1 MVKINIGGV
10 PEHFNYPWHFGIKNE
25 LFKSKGIDLDWN
37 DYPRGTGDMCK
48 DLRSNQLDIAI
59 VLTEGII
66 KDISLGNPSKI
77 IQTYVESSLL
87 WGVHVSYNSNFK
99 HIKDLKGKTA
109 AISRM
114 GSGSHL
120 MTYVNAINNKWDI
133 KSDIKFQT
141 VNDINGG
148 VNALSNGKADYFLWE
163 KFTTKPYVDK
173 KTFKSLGDCAT
184 PWPCFMI
191 ASTNQFLKKNNNVI
205 EPLLNTINSITQ
217 SIKNI
222 INIEQTLSKCY
233 DLNNN
238 DVTNW
243 LKLTNWSQKKPSEK
257 EIIEI
262 QKKLM
267 LSEIISDIAPYPE
280 LVNSL

>member
-10 PEHFNYPWHFGIKNE
+10 PEHFNYPWHFGIENE
-25 LFKSKGIDLDWN
+25 LFKSKGIDLNWK
-37 DYPRGTGDMCK
+37 DYPGGTGDMCK

-66 KDISLGNPSKI
+66 KDISIGNPSKI
-77 IQTYVESSLL
+77 IQTYVESPLL

-114 GSGSHL
+114 DSGSHL

-141 VNDINGG
+141 VNDIHGG
-148 VNALSNGKADYFLWE
+148 VNALSNGTADYFLWE

-205 EPLLNTINSITQ
+205 EPLLNTINSITK

-222 INIEQTLSKCY
+222 INIDQTLSKCY
-233 DLNNN
+233 DLNNK

-243 LKLTNWSQKKPSEK
+243 LQLTNWSQKKPSEK

-267 LSEIISDIAPYPE
+267 LSEIISDIASYPE
-280 LVNSL
+280 LVN

>member
-10 PEHFNYPWHFGIKNE
+10 PEHFNYPWHFGIENE
-25 LFKSKGIDLDWN
+25 LFKSKGIDLNWK
-37 DYPRGTGDMCK
+37 DYPGGTGDMCK

-66 KDISLGNPSKI
+66 KDISIGNPSKI
-77 IQTYVESSLL
+77 IQTYVESPLL

-109 AISRM
+109 AISRK

-141 VNDINGG
+141 VYDINGG
-148 VNALSNGKADYFLWE
+148 VNALSNGTADYFLWE

-173 KTFKSLGDCAT
+173 KTFRSLGDCAT

-205 EPLLNTINSITQ
+205 ELLLNTINSITQ
-217 SIKNI
+217 NIKNI
-222 INIEQTLSKCY
+222 INIDQTLSKCY
-233 DLNNN
+233 DLNNK

-267 LSEIISDIAPYPE
+267 LSEIISDIASYPE
-280 LVNSL
+280 LVN

>member
-1 MVKINIGGV
+1 MEKINIGGV
-10 PEHFNYPWHFGIKNE
+10 PEHFNYPWHFGIENE
-25 LFKSKGIDLDWN
+25 LFKSKGIDLNWK
-37 DYPRGTGDMCK
+37 DYPGGTGDMCK

-66 KDISLGNPSKI
+66 KDISIGNPSKI
-77 IQTYVESSLL
+77 IQTYVESPLL

-114 GSGSHL
+114 DSGSHL

-141 VNDINGG
+141 VYDINGG
-148 VNALSNGKADYFLWE
+148 VNALSNGTADYFLWE

-205 EPLLNTINSITQ
+205 ELLLNTINSITQ
-217 SIKNI
+217 NIKNI
-222 INIEQTLSKCY
+222 INIDQTLSKCY
-233 DLNNN
+233 DLNNK

-267 LSEIISDIAPYPE
+267 LSEIISDIASYPE
-280 LVNSL
+280 LVN

>member
-10 PEHFNYPWHFGIKNE
+10 PEHFNYPWHFGIENE
-25 LFKSKGIDLDWN
+25 LFKSKGIDLNWK
-37 DYPRGTGDMCK
+37 DYPGGTGDMCK

-66 KDISLGNPSKI
+66 KDIIIGNPSKI
-77 IQTYVESSLL
+77 IQTYVESPLL

-109 AISRM
+109 AISRK

-141 VNDINGG
+141 VYDINGG
-148 VNALSNGKADYFLWE
+148 VNALSNGTADYFLWE

-205 EPLLNTINSITQ
+205 ELLLNTINSITQ
-217 SIKNI
+217 NIKNI
-222 INIEQTLSKCY
+222 INIDQTLSKCY
-233 DLNNN
+233 DLNNK

-243 LKLTNWSQKKPSEK
+243 LQLTNWSQNKPSEK
-257 EIIEI
+257 DIIEI

-280 LVNSL
+280 LVN

>member
-10 PEHFNYPWHFGIKNE
+10 PEHFNYPWHFGIENE
-25 LFKSKGIDLDWN
+25 LFKSKGIDLNWK
-37 DYPRGTGDMCK
+37 DYPGGTGDMCK

-66 KDISLGNPSKI
+66 KDISIGNPSKI
-77 IQTYVESSLL
+77 IQTYVESPLL

-109 AISRM
+109 AISRK

-141 VNDINGG
+141 VYDINGG
-148 VNALSNGKADYFLWE
+148 VNALSNGTADYFLWE

-205 EPLLNTINSITQ
+205 ELLLNTINSITQ
-217 SIKNI
+217 NIKNI
-222 INIEQTLSKCY
+222 INIDQTLSKCY
-233 DLNNN
+233 DLNNK

-267 LSEIISDIAPYPE
+267 LSEIISDIASYPE
-280 LVNSL
+280 LVN

>member
-10 PEHFNYPWHFGIKNE
+10 PEHFNYPWHFGIENE
-25 LFKSKGIDLDWN
+25 LFKSKGIDLNWK
-37 DYPRGTGDMCK
+37 DYPGGTGDMCK

-66 KDISLGNPSKI
+66 KDISIGNPSKI
-77 IQTYVESSLL
+77 IQTYVESPLL

-114 GSGSHL
+114 DSGSHL

-141 VNDINGG
+141 VNDIHGG
-148 VNALSNGKADYFLWE
+148 VNALSNGTADYFLWE

-173 KTFKSLGDCAT
+173 KTFRSLGDCAT

-205 EPLLNTINSITQ
+205 EPLLNTINSITK

-222 INIEQTLSKCY
+222 INIDQTLSKCY
-233 DLNNN
+233 DLNNK

-267 LSEIISDIAPYPE
+267 LSEIISDIASYPE
-280 LVNSL
+280 LVN

>member
-1 MVKINIGGV
+1 MEKINIGGV
-10 PEHFNYPWHFGIKNE
+10 PEHFNYPWHFGIENE
-25 LFKSKGIDLDWN
+25 LFKSKGIDLNWK
-37 DYPRGTGDMCK
+37 DYPGGTGDMCK

-77 IQTYVESSLL
+77 IQTYVESPLL
-87 WGVHVSYNSNFK
+87 WGVHVSYDSNFK

-141 VNDINGG
+141 VYDINGG
-148 VNALSNGKADYFLWE
+148 VNALSNGTADYFLWE

-173 KTFKSLGDCAT
+173 KTFRSLGDCAT

-205 EPLLNTINSITQ
+205 KPLLNTINSITQ

-222 INIEQTLSKCY
+222 INIDQTLSKCY
-233 DLNNN
+233 DLNNK

-243 LKLTNWSQKKPSEK
+243 LKLTNWSQNKPSEK

-267 LSEIISDIAPYPE
+267 ISEIISDIASYPE
-280 LVNSL
+280 LVN

>member
-10 PEHFNYPWHFGIKNE
+10 PEHFNYPWHFGIENE
-25 LFKSKGIDLDWN
+25 LFKSKGIDLNWK
-37 DYPRGTGDMCK
+37 DYPGGTGDMCK

-66 KDISLGNPSKI
+66 KDISIGNPSKI
-77 IQTYVESSLL
+77 IQTYVESPLL
-87 WGVHVSYNSNFK
+87 WGVHVSYNSNFR

-109 AISRM
+109 AISRK

-141 VNDINGG
+141 VNDIHGG
-148 VNALSNGKADYFLWE
+148 ANALSNGTADYFLWE

-173 KTFKSLGDCAT
+173 KTFRSLGDCAT

-205 EPLLNTINSITQ
+205 EPLLNTINSITK

-222 INIEQTLSKCY
+222 INIDQTLSKCY
-233 DLNNN
+233 DLNNK

-267 LSEIISDIAPYPE
+267 LSEIISDIASYPE
-280 LVNSL
+280 LVN

>member
-1 MVKINIGGV
+1 MIKINIGGV
-10 PEHFNYPWHFGIKNE
+10 PEHFNYPWHFGIENE
-25 LFKSKGIDLDWN
+25 LFKSKGIDLNWK
-37 DYPRGTGDMCK
+37 DYPGGTGDMCK

-66 KDISLGNPSKI
+66 KDISIGNPSKI
-77 IQTYVESSLL
+77 IQTYVESPLL

-109 AISRM
+109 AISRK

-141 VNDINGG
+141 VYDINGG
-148 VNALSNGKADYFLWE
+148 VNALSNGTADYFLWE

-205 EPLLNTINSITQ
+205 ELLLNTINSITQ
-217 SIKNI
+217 NIKNI
-222 INIEQTLSKCY
+222 INIDQTLSKCY
-233 DLNNN
+233 DLNNK

-267 LSEIISDIAPYPE
+267 LSEIISDIASYPE
-280 LVNSL
+280 LVN

>member
-1 MVKINIGGV
+1 MEKINIGGV
-10 PEHFNYPWHFGIKNE
+10 PEHFNYPWHFGIENE
-25 LFKSKGIDLDWN
+25 LFKSKGIDLNWK
-37 DYPRGTGDMCK
+37 DYPGGTGDMCK

-66 KDISLGNPSKI
+66 KDISIGNPSKI
-77 IQTYVESSLL
+77 IQTYVESPLL

-109 AISRM
+109 AISRK

-141 VNDINGG
+141 VYDINGG
-148 VNALSNGKADYFLWE
+148 VNALSNGTADYFLWE

-173 KTFKSLGDCAT
+173 KTFRSLGDCAT

-205 EPLLNTINSITQ
+205 ELLLNTINSITQ
-217 SIKNI
+217 NIKNI
-222 INIEQTLSKCY
+222 INIDQTLSKCY
-233 DLNNN
+233 DLNNK

-280 LVNSL
+280 LVN

>member
-10 PEHFNYPWHFGIKNE
+10 PEHFNYPWHFGIENE
-25 LFKSKGIDLDWN
+25 LFKSKGIDLNWK
-37 DYPRGTGDMCK
+37 DYPGGTGDMCK

-66 KDISLGNPSKI
+66 KDISIGNPSKI
-77 IQTYVESSLL
+77 IQTYVESPLL

-109 AISRM
+109 AISRK

-141 VNDINGG
+141 VNDIHGG
-148 VNALSNGKADYFLWE
+148 VNALSNGTADYFLWE

-205 EPLLNTINSITQ
+205 ELLLNTINSITQ
-217 SIKNI
+217 NIKNI
-222 INIEQTLSKCY
+222 INIDQTLSKCY
-233 DLNNN
+233 DLNNK

-243 LKLTNWSQKKPSEK
+243 LQLTSLSQ
-257 EIIEI
+257 
-262 QKKLM
+262 
-267 LSEIISDIAPYPE
+267 
-280 LVNSL
+280 N

>member
-10 PEHFNYPWHFGIKNE
+10 PEHFNYPWHFGIENE
-25 LFKSKGIDLDWN
+25 LFKSKGIDLNWK
-37 DYPRGTGDMCK
+37 DYPGGTGDMCK

-66 KDISLGNPSKI
+66 KDISIGNPSKI
-77 IQTYVESSLL
+77 IQTYVESPLL

-109 AISRM
+109 AISRK

-141 VNDINGG
+141 VYDINGG
-148 VNALSNGKADYFLWE
+148 VNALSNGTADYFLWE

-205 EPLLNTINSITQ
+205 ELLLNTINSITQ
-217 SIKNI
+217 NIKNI
-222 INIEQTLSKCY
+222 INIDQTLSKCY
-233 DLNNN
+233 DLNNK

-280 LVNSL
+280 LVN

>member
-1 MVKINIGGV
+1 MEKINIGGV
-10 PEHFNYPWHFGIKNE
+10 PEHFNYPWHFGIENE
-25 LFKSKGIDLDWN
+25 LFKSKGIDLNWK
-37 DYPRGTGDMCK
+37 DYPGGTGDMCK

-66 KDISLGNPSKI
+66 KDIIIGNPSKI
-77 IQTYVESSLL
+77 IQTYVESPLL

-109 AISRM
+109 AISRK

-141 VNDINGG
+141 VYDINGG
-148 VNALSNGKADYFLWE
+148 VNALSNGTADYFLWE

-205 EPLLNTINSITQ
+205 ELLLNTINSITQ
-217 SIKNI
+217 NIKNI
-222 INIEQTLSKCY
+222 INIDQTLSKCY
-233 DLNNN
+233 DLNNK

-267 LSEIISDIAPYPE
+267 LSEIISDIASYPE
-280 LVNSL
+280 LVN

>member
-10 PEHFNYPWHFGIKNE
+10 PEHFNYPWHFGIENE
-25 LFKSKGIDLDWN
+25 LFKSKGIDLNWN
-37 DYPRGTGDMCK
+37 DYPGGTGDMCK

-77 IQTYVESSLL
+77 IQTYVESPLL

-217 SIKNI
+217 NIKNI

>member
-10 PEHFNYPWHFGIKNE
+10 PEHFNYPWHFGIENE
-25 LFKSKGIDLDWN
+25 LFKSRGIDLNWK
-37 DYPRGTGDMCK
+37 DYPGGTGDMCK

-77 IQTYVESSLL
+77 IQTYVESPLL

-109 AISRM
+109 AVSRM

-148 VNALSNGKADYFLWE
+148 INALSNGTADYFLWE

-222 INIEQTLSKCY
+222 INIDQTLSKCY
-233 DLNNN
+233 DLNNK
-238 DVTNW
+238 DVNNW
-243 LKLTNWSQKKPSEK
+243 MKLTTWSQKKPTEK
-257 EIIEI
+257 EIVEI
-262 QKKLM
+262 QNKLM
-267 LSEIISDIAPYPE
+267 VSEIISNIASYPA
-280 LVNSL
+280 LIS

>member
-1 MVKINIGGV
+1 MEKINIGGV
-10 PEHFNYPWHFGIKNE
+10 PEHFNYPWHFGIENE
-25 LFKSKGIDLDWN
+25 LFKSKGIDLNWK
-37 DYPRGTGDMCK
+37 DYPGGTGDMCK

-66 KDISLGNPSKI
+66 KDISIGNPSKI
-77 IQTYVESSLL
+77 IQTYVESPLL

-109 AISRM
+109 AISRK

-141 VNDINGG
+141 VYDINGG
-148 VNALSNGKADYFLWE
+148 VNALSNGTADYFLWE

-205 EPLLNTINSITQ
+205 ELLLNTINSITQ
-217 SIKNI
+217 NIKNI
-222 INIEQTLSKCY
+222 INIDQTLSKCY
-233 DLNNN
+233 DLNNK

-267 LSEIISDIAPYPE
+267 LSEIISDIASYPE
-280 LVNSL
+280 LVN

>member
-1 MVKINIGGV
+1 MEKINIGGV
-10 PEHFNYPWHFGIKNE
+10 PEHFNYPWHFGIENE
-25 LFKSKGIDLDWN
+25 LFKSKGIDLNWK
-37 DYPRGTGDMCK
+37 DYPGGTGDMCK

-66 KDISLGNPSKI
+66 KDIIIGNPSKI
-77 IQTYVESSLL
+77 IQTYVESPLL

-99 HIKDLKGKTA
+99 YIKDLKGKTA

-114 GSGSHL
+114 DSGSHL

-141 VNDINGG
+141 VNDIHGG
-148 VNALSNGKADYFLWE
+148 VSALSNGTADYFLWE

-173 KTFKSLGDCAT
+173 KTFRSLGDCAT

-217 SIKNI
+217 SIKYI
-222 INIEQTLSKCY
+222 INIDQTLSKCY
-233 DLNNN
+233 DLNNK

-267 LSEIISDIAPYPE
+267 LSEIISDIASYPE
-280 LVNSL
+280 LVN

>member
-1 MVKINIGGV
+1 MIKINIGGV
-10 PEHFNYPWHFGIKNE
+10 PEHFNYPWHFGIENE
-25 LFKSKGIDLDWN
+25 LFKSKGIDLNWK
-37 DYPRGTGDMCK
+37 DYPGGTGDMCK

-66 KDISLGNPSKI
+66 KDISIGNPSKI
-77 IQTYVESSLL
+77 IQTYVESPLL

-109 AISRM
+109 AISRK

-141 VNDINGG
+141 VYDINGG
-148 VNALSNGKADYFLWE
+148 VNALSNGTADYFLWE

-173 KTFKSLGDCAT
+173 KTFRSLGDCAT

-205 EPLLNTINSITQ
+205 EPLLNTINSITK

-222 INIEQTLSKCY
+222 INIDQTLSKCY
-233 DLNNN
+233 DLNNK

-267 LSEIISDIAPYPE
+267 LSEIISDIASYPE
-280 LVNSL
+280 LVN

>member
-1 MVKINIGGV
+1 MEKINIGGV
-10 PEHFNYPWHFGIKNE
+10 PEHFNYPWHFGIEKE
-25 LFKSKGIDLDWN
+25 LFKSKGIDLNWK
-37 DYPRGTGDMCK
+37 DYPGGTGDMCK

-77 IQTYVESSLL
+77 IQTYVESPLL
-87 WGVHVSYNSNFK
+87 WGVHVSYDSNFK

-141 VNDINGG
+141 VYDINGG
-148 VNALSNGKADYFLWE
+148 VNALSNGTADYFLWE

-173 KTFKSLGDCAT
+173 KTFRSLGDCAT

-205 EPLLNTINSITQ
+205 KPLLNTINSITQ

-222 INIEQTLSKCY
+222 INIDQTLSKCY
-233 DLNNN
+233 DLNNK

-243 LKLTNWSQKKPSEK
+243 LKLTNWSQNKPSEK

-267 LSEIISDIAPYPE
+267 ISEIISDIASYPE
-280 LVNSL
+280 LVN